1 MEDTGEG
8 LYSLPHHRLQGEVLR
23 NSLGGM
29 CILLTWFCFVY
40 DFLFLLGAGEKG
52 IIFVTIL
59 LQSML
64 DTVPTK

>member
-1 MEDTGEG
+1 MRRGYAVSHTTDYG
-8 LYSLPHHRLQGEVLR
+8 GEVLR
-23 NSLGGM
+23 NSLGGI